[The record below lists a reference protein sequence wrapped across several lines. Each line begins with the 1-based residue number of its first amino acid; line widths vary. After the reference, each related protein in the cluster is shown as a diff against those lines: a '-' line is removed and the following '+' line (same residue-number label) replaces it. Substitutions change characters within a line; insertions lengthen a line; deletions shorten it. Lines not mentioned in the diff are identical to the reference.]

1 MMLPLKCYVEKN
13 GSFSRRIRFVEK
25 NHFESDFDL
34 NDIQSITRVECY
46 FVDRDINLEDT
57 WVILFGCHQGE
68 TECRPRVLRDPAL
81 SVKASPF
88 PLSLRPSI
96 LSHNQWQQ
104 ES

>member
-57 WVILFGCHQGE
+57 WVILAYLAAI
-68 TECRPRVLRDPAL
+68 RARL
-81 SVKASPF
+81 SVAHASYEIRHC
-88 PLSLRPSI
+88 L
-96 LSHNQWQQ
+96 
-104 ES
+104 